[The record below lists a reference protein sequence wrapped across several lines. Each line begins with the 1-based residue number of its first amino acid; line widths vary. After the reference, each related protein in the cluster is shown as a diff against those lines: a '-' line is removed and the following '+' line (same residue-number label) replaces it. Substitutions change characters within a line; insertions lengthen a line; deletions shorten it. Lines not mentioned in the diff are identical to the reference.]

1 MNSVERGFDYLRIS
15 VESRLAAPSIVTVTA
30 ALPEDGSAIVAA
42 GLAESLADAGKTT
55 LLVTGNVAAVGTRSN
70 GRANLTRST
79 AQQLTADVRG
89 GRAALG
95 SVVATLRENYD
106 FIVVDAEP
114 IPTSTI
120 AYEMARTSDAVL
132 VAIRLGRKPTRED
145 RTTMKLLDDCNAN
158 VLGIVPTGGPSSSTS
173 RSGSLGPSADGD
185 TVGLR
190 TQRQIEVTR

>member
-95 SVVATLRENYD
+95 SVVAKLRENYD

-120 AYEMARTSDAVL
+120 AYELARTSYAVL
-132 VAIRLGRKPTRED
+132 VAIRLGRKPTRDD
-145 RTTMKLLDDCNAN
+145 RTTMKLLDDCKAN